1 MPLSMDESS
10 RRGAYE
16 CVKILLEAGADPNCR
31 CAGMV
36 DGTPFNY
43 AVVDGQHRL
52 WPLFLRAG
60 ADIPRGWRRDQEYYA
75 RRDFFKRS
83 NIRANASPAFAVA
96 ACETTFVSPSR
107 EPSRAERFEYLRTI
121 EEAGGF
127 KAYEKAHARALA
139 ATLAKNF
146 PARIPEEIFPRI
158 VAYWAH
164 TGFYVSAAAVAAN
177 PRTQGR
183 LKSR

>member
-1 MPLSMDESS
+1 MPTPFQTAVAVGDVAKVREMLAAGEDPDQQDERGGFAIERAMACLRVMPLTQNSDEKLRNVS
-10 RRGAYE
+10 A
-16 CVKILLEAGADPNCR
+16 CITLVLEAGGLP
-31 CAGMV
+31 
-36 DGTPFNY
+36 DG
-43 AVVDGQHRL
+43 
-52 WPLFLRAG
+52 
-60 ADIPRGWRRDQEYYA
+60 PRPTG
-75 RRDFFKRS
+75 S
-83 NIRANASPAFAVA
+83 G
-96 ACETTFVSPSR
+96 R

-139 ATLAKNF
+139 ATLAKKF
-146 PARIPEEIFPRI
+146 PARIPEEIFPRV
-158 VAYWAH
+158 VAFWAH